1 MQKYLR
7 LMKHLTQEFD
17 RVEFMQIPKNQNM
30 IANEITKLA
39 LSKEGS
45 TSIGSEMEVQ
55 KRPSIEEI
63 STFAIQST
71 GS

>member
-7 LMKHLTQEFD
+7 LTKHLTQEFD

-39 LSKEGS
+39 SSKEGS
-45 TSIGSEMEVQ
+45 MSIGSEMEVQ

-63 STFAIQST
+63 SSFAIQST
-71 GS
+71 GN

>member
-7 LMKHLTQEFD
+7 LTKHLTQEFD
-17 RVEFMQIPKNQNM
+17 RVEFVQIPKSQNI
-30 IANEITKLA
+30 IANKIAKLTS
-39 LSKEGS
+39 LEEGS
-45 TSIGSEMEVQ
+45 TSMGSNMEVQ